1 MASDRQTPAKKAPAK
16 KASAAVKAPAVKAS
30 AKKAPAKKASAAVK
44 APAVKAS
51 AKKAPAKKASAA
63 VKAPAVKASAKKA
76 PAKKAS
82 AAKTPAKKAPAKKAS
97 AAVKAPAVKAPAKAA
112 PAKKASA
119 AKKAP
124 AKKAPARKSRRGH
137 GEKFVNEMKRKL
149 LKERSKYVYSAEE
162 YQAEANLLLEA
173 REPGDVQF
181 DEEGGEGDTVAVERD
196 QDLALSSQAR
206 HTVEQIDAA
215 LARIDAGVY
224 GFCVISGERIQ
235 QTRLR
240 AIPWAAER
248 VEVKAGGLRRL

>member
-1 MASDRQTPAKKAPAK
+1 MASDRQTP
-16 KASAAVKAPAVKAS
+16 
-30 AKKAPAKKASAAVK
+30 
-44 APAVKAS
+44 
-51 AKKAPAKKASAA
+51 
-63 VKAPAVKASAKKA
+63 AKKA

-97 AAVKAPAVKAPAKAA
+97 AAVKAPAVTAPAKKAPAVTAPAKKAPAKKASAAKTPAKKAPAKKASATKKAPAVKAPAKVA